1 MVILRTID
9 SISAWLGKYLGFL
22 LFPLVGVLF
31 IEVVLR
37 YGFNR
42 PTLWA
47 HETAIFLFGTLGMF
61 AGAYILLVREH
72 VNFDVLY
79 RRLSPRRKAI
89 MDSATALLFFLVMG
103 VIIWQG
109 WKMAFN
115 STIMRECT
123 CSVWQPPIY
132 PFKWVIPGAGFLL
145 LIQGIANFTR
155 DIFFAISGRKLS

>member
-1 MVILRTID
+1 
-9 SISAWLGKYLGFL
+9 
-22 LFPLVGVLF
+22 
-31 IEVVLR
+31 
-37 YGFNR
+37 
-42 PTLWA
+42 
-47 HETAIFLFGTLGMF
+47 
-61 AGAYILLVREH
+61 
-72 VNFDVLY
+72 
-79 RRLSPRRKAI
+79 

-123 CSVWQPPIY
+123 CSVWRPPIY

-145 LIQGIANFTR
+145 LMQGIANFTR